1 VIKVSEL
8 FIKISDTKNEEY
20 VNQVSELLIEISEKE
35 KSTFA

>member
-1 VIKVSEL
+1 VSEL